1 MMKVIKKIFSVC
13 CASLLM
19 LSFLAGCG
27 QPSGSTAS
35 NGSSSEA
42 VDVSIDDI
50 LAAVKEAYGE
60 NYLPD
65 TEMPEEM
72 LAAEFPIDSSLVE
85 EMKAE
90 CSMIGFHPDRVVI
103 IKAREGKGGEVKKLL
118 EQIKEDKIENEIQ
131 YPANLAKVMSAQV
144 VQQGDYAAFLLV
156 GAVDEN
162 MDASQEEAVK
172 FAQKEVQKAVDAFYL
187 MFE

>member
-1 MMKVIKKIFSVC
+1 MRVIKKIFLVC

-27 QPSGSTAS
+27 QPSDSTAS
-35 NGSSSEA
+35 NGSSPSEA

-90 CSMIGFHPDRVVI
+90 CSMLGFHHDLVVI
-103 IKAREGKGGEVKKLL
+103 IKAREGKGFEVKKLL

>member
-1 MMKVIKKIFSVC
+1 MKVMKKIFLICSMC
-13 CASLLM
+13 LLV
-19 LSFLAGCG
+19 LSFTAGCG
-27 QPSGSTAS
+27 QPSDSTAS
-35 NGSSSEA
+35 NGSSPSEA

-50 LAAVKEAYGE
+50 LSAVKEAYGDS
-60 NYLPD
+60 YLPD

-90 CSMIGFHPDRVVI
+90 CSMVSFHPDRVVI
-103 IKAREGKGGEVKKLL
+103 VKAKAGKGGVVKKLL
-118 EQIKEDKIENEIQ
+118 EQVKEDKIENEVQ